1 MDSQGVEG
9 CEGIM
14 ERGHASPRE
23 TLLMRVRVEGQMG
36 IRESISVFQSV
47 GSKMTGT
54 AAAMVVGC
62 ARR

>member
-9 CEGIM
+9 WEGMM

-23 TLLMRVRVEGQMG
+23 TLLMRVRVEGQIGM
-36 IRESISVFQSV
+36 RESINVFQRV
-47 GSKMTGT
+47 GRRMTGI
-54 AAAMVVGC
+54 AAATVVGC